1 MHRAQR
7 MLAAA
12 SFAVSFAF
20 LASAGFAQQPETVR
34 VRGTVEQADGNV
46 LTVKTREGQTVKL
59 VVADNATVR
68 GVVRIPLSD
77 LKPGVMVGVAAMPQ
91 PDGSQRALE
100 VHVFPAGLRVTESHT
115 PYDLQ
120 PQSTMTNAAVESSVA
135 SVDGQV
141 LTVKYKQGDK
151 VEEKRIL
158 VPGDAP
164 IVTYVP
170 GDKSE
175 LKAGAKIMIFRALK
189 QPDGTLQADSISVG
203 RDGLTPPM

>member
-1 MHRAQR
+1 MQTAQR

-12 SFAVSFAF
+12 SFAIL

-34 VRGTVEQADGNV
+34 VRGTVEQADGNM
-46 LTVKTREGQTVKL
+46 LTVKTREGETLKIAL
-59 VVADNATVR
+59 ADNASVR
-68 GVVRIPLSD
+68 GLVRIPLSD
-77 LKPGVMVGVAAMPQ
+77 VKPGVMVGVAAMPQ

-100 VHVFPAGLRVTESHT
+100 VHIFPAGLRVNEGHT

-120 PQSTMTNAAVESSVA
+120 PNSTMTNAAVETSVA
-135 SVDGQV
+135 GVDGQV

-151 VEEKRIL
+151 VEEKKIV

-175 LKAGAKIMIFRALK
+175 LKPGARIMIFRALK
-189 QPDGTLQADSISVG
+189 QPDGTLRADSISVG